1 MWRSSLSCLLVTL
14 ALMLSTTWAQAG
26 GFESFGP
33 FSVRAL
39 PQGRYLVTDA
49 IGRKLHLIPRGQ
61 KPPAGVAPEQV
72 VFIPV
77 RRVAMSGGQ
86 DVSLLITLDAMD
98 TLVAVTG
105 GKKPRDWVLEPVR
118 RGLET
123 GRIVSLGGNHAIDY
137 EQLATIKPDVFFT
150 WDESL
155 IPLAAELKVPVVI
168 TYGELA
174 RNLDTQIK
182 FVRFLAPFFG
192 REKEADQY
200 VARVRTAVARVRE
213 RAKGVKHRPKVI
225 WGDIYEKRV
234 LVEPGHSW
242 AAEIVRLAGGDYLFD
257 DVRGTS

>member
-1 MWRSSLSCLLVTL
+1 MRRFSLFCLTL
-14 ALMLSTTWAQAG
+14 ILLIPPATAWAKAG

-33 FSVRAL
+33 FSVRTL

-49 IGRKLHLIPRGQ
+49 IGREFHLVPRGQ
-61 KPPAGVAPEQV
+61 KPPAGVPREQV

-77 RRVAMSGGQ
+77 KRVAMSGGQ
-86 DVSLLITLDAMD
+86 DVSLLITLHAMD
-98 TLVAVTG
+98 TLVALTG
-105 GKKPRDWVLEPVR
+105 GRPEDWVLEPVR
-118 RGLET
+118 KGLDQ

-137 EQLATIKPDVFFT
+137 EQLATIKPEVFFT

-155 IPLAAELKVPVVI
+155 IPTAAALQVPVVI

-174 RNLDTQIK
+174 RNLETQIK

-200 VARVRTAVARVRE
+200 VARVRAAIARVRE